1 MIRALRVLF
10 GCVFVFMVGVTVAAS
25 LKRSLWAGWPNIVAE
40 PWALATLADAYCGF
54 LTFYAWVF
62 YKETSWASRLLWFV
76 LIMSLG
82 NIAMAYYMMAL
93 LFKLPSTAGAQD
105 VLLRRA
111 AA

>member
-10 GCVFVFMVGVTVAAS
+10 GGVLVFMIGVTVAAS

-62 YKETSWASRLLWFV
+62 YKEVSWAKRALWFV
-76 LIMSLG
+76 FILAGG
-82 NIAMAYYMMAL
+82 NIAMSLYVL
-93 LFKLPSTAGAQD
+93 IETFRLPSTARPQD
-105 VLLRRA
+105 LLLRRGS
-111 AA
+111 